1 MFNNFDHFKKAT
13 LSLFESSKS
22 QKINLSQFREKFV
35 TLLGFEN
42 LSALKANFEKE
53 NTELFNVVSVIYYV
67 NDTINYKRDFI
78 DNTEGNKK
86 AEELFAAEIRELSD
100 VSEEDIESYIEDGY
114 FKTTYDDSKLFIV
127 HSC

>member
-13 LSLFESSKS
+13 LSLFEYSKS
-22 QKINLSQFREKFV
+22 QKLNLSQFREKFV

-42 LSALKANFEKE
+42 LSALKASFEKE

-67 NDTINYKRDFI
+67 NDTINYKKDFI
-78 DNTEGNKK
+78 DNAEGNKK
-86 AEELFAAEIRELSD
+86 AEELFAEEIRKLAD

-114 FKTTYDDSKLFIV
+114 FQTTYDDSKLFIV

>member
-13 LSLFESSKS
+13 LSLFESSKA
-22 QKINLSQFREKFV
+22 QKLNLSQFREKFV

-42 LSALKANFEKE
+42 LSALKASFEKD

-67 NDTINYKRDFI
+67 NDSINYKKDFI
-78 DNTEGNKK
+78 DNEEGNKK
-86 AEELFAAEIRELSD
+86 AEKLFADEIRNLAN
-100 VSEEDIESYIEDGY
+100 VSEEDIEYHIEDGY
-114 FKTTYDDSKLFIV
+114 FETIYDDSKLFIV

>member
-22 QKINLSQFREKFV
+22 QKLNLSQFREKFV

-42 LSALKANFEKE
+42 LSALKASFEKE

-67 NDTINYKRDFI
+67 NDTINYKKDFI
-78 DNTEGNKK
+78 DNAEGNKK
-86 AEELFAAEIRELSD
+86 AEELFAEEIRELAD

-114 FKTTYDDSKLFIV
+114 FQTTYDDSKLFIV